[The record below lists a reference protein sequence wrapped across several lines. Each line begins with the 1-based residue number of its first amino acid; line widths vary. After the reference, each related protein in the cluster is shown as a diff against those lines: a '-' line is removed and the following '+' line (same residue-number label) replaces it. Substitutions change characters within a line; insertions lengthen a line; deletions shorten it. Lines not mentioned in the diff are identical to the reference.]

1 MSYTP
6 ISKSRAPDTLDS
18 HAALTE
24 ALWFVIELLLEQFD
38 DTSVLSREKY
48 IKLNEALIL
57 AKRERERAALE
68 QKEKK

>member
-57 AKRERERAALE
+57 AKRERAALE